1 MVDPPRMQGGFLRG
15 ERTMVINERFFGDDD
30 IEKGYNIGVLVGVS
44 LIRAIN
50 NLRKVMFDVC
60 E

>member
-1 MVDPPRMQGGFLRG
+1 
-15 ERTMVINERFFGDDD
+15 MVINERFFGDDD